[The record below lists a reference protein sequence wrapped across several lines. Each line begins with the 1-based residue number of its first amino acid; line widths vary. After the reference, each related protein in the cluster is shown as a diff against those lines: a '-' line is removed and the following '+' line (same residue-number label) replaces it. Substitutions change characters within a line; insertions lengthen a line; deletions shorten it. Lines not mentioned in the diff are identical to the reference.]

1 MIPSRGITAVAK
13 MMTSAQCKC
22 TCFCLLLFSLPHHLL
37 DSINSPSLSLY
48 SKEFTNKRREI
59 LLLNISIK
67 TQQEEIDK
75 LHTDL
80 RAKEA
85 SLKARED
92 SLIKEQKR
100 FDCFLKDLDQSQQSA
115 AAALDEQLKI
125 RKEKEQVV
133 KDLSQEVG
141 IVESGI
147 RQLLADDEK

>member
-1 MIPSRGITAVAK
+1 M
-13 MMTSAQCKC
+13 
-22 TCFCLLLFSLPHHLL
+22 
-37 DSINSPSLSLY
+37 
-48 SKEFTNKRREI
+48 
-59 LLLNISIK
+59 LNISIK

-85 SLKARED
+85 SLKERED

-100 FDCFLKDLDQSQQSA
+100 FDCFLKDLDQDAQSA

>member
-1 MIPSRGITAVAK
+1 MLNVSSVHASVVLSSP
-13 MMTSAQCKC
+13 
-22 TCFCLLLFSLPHHLL
+22 LL
-37 DSINSPSLSLY
+37 DSINAPSLSLLH

-80 RAKEA
+80 RA

>member
-1 MIPSRGITAVAK
+1 MLSVSSVHASVLSSPPAR
-13 MMTSAQCKC
+13 
-22 TCFCLLLFSLPHHLL
+22 HLYQYSFTFTL
-37 DSINSPSLSLY
+37 H

-133 KDLSQEVG
+133 KDLSQEIG

-147 RQLLADDEK
+147 RQLLADASGEM

>member
-1 MIPSRGITAVAK
+1 M
-13 MMTSAQCKC
+13 
-22 TCFCLLLFSLPHHLL
+22 
-37 DSINSPSLSLY
+37 
-48 SKEFTNKRREI
+48 
-59 LLLNISIK
+59 LNISIK

-85 SLKARED
+85 SLKERED